1 MHTRSCRLPERL
13 DDRVEAAT
21 RERGVFQ
28 SELIRRSIEFY
39 ISENPDGIQAFAEGS
54 ARSRGGT
61 PDDQRSGQEG
71 ADEPEADMSGVYDP
85 TEGM

>member
-54 ARSRGGT
+54 ARSRGGA
-61 PDDQRSGQEG
+61 PDDQR
-71 ADEPEADMSGVYDP
+71 PDMSGAYDP
-85 TEGM
+85 TEEM

>member
-61 PDDQRSGQEG
+61 PDDQR
-71 ADEPEADMSGVYDP
+71 PDMSGAYDP
-85 TEGM
+85 TEEM